1 MALIQIDTEAPAQEL
16 RANSP
21 DAALVRRMVAQW
33 VKTLQFVHGGTPD
46 EAIAAAADAARP
58 DADGA
63 LGGVRRI
70 RATQARLID
79 SGGFLTTGASPRW
92 LPSGSRT
99 KALLA
104 DMSTWTAEEI
114 TAAPPIRALDGTNY
128 TWNTLARVT
137 AALRALVAQE
147 RAIIAAGNAAV
158 TAFRAAQAAEQA
170 YDFEA
175 IAWPAVYTPPAPPP
189 DGATSASGK

>member
-1 MALIQIDTEAPAQEL
+1 MLPLNLTSKTTPQQ
-16 RANSP
+16 
-21 DAALVRRMVAQW
+21 AAAVTHAARLAAGDVPW
-33 VKTLQFVHGGTPD
+33 PLHGGTPD

-70 RATQARLID
+70 RAAQARLID
-79 SGGFLTTGASPRW
+79 TGGFLTTGAGAKW

-104 DMSTWTAEEI
+104 DMSTWTAEEVA
-114 TAAPPIRALDGTNY
+114 AAPPMRALDGTNY
-128 TWNTLARVT
+128 NWNTLARVN

-158 TAFRAAQAAEQA
+158 TAFRAAQAAEQPF
-170 YDFEA
+170 DFDA
-175 IAWPAVYTPPAPPP
+175 IAWPPVYTPPAPPP
-189 DGATSASGK
+189 EPEPAEG